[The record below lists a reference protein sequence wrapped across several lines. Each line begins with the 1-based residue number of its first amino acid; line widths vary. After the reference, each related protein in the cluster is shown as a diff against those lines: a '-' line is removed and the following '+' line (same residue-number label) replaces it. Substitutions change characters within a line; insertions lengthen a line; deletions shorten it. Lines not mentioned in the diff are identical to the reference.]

1 MPFCVKL
8 AALVADLALAC
19 HRMAA
24 IMQHA
29 ADGDDL
35 RRERDGVHEIHAEA
49 DRDDAL
55 VLREAGRTAGR
66 VCQCHEHAAMHDAVE
81 VRMLRL
87 DRELEAHAAARRRDD
102 FRLDVFREGILMI
115 EIDDVLL
122 KSREFCH
129 GGAPFCVFFHYII
142 SRRPWGISW
151 EKSVNSLQRCG
162 SAEKFTLES
171 ACASNAARTAGDK
184 MAVTGLKTADGEL
197 VATRV
202 INVTSLLGHWT
213 SIDRNFMIE
222 EGGTVHSEVKA
233 ETNPWTSWKI
243 LNGQLLLNRDT
254 FDITSLSA
262 DSLYLENQKGIYIY
276 KRQK

>member
-1 MPFCVKL
+1 MNKL
-8 AALVADLALAC
+8 KLFLAVAIVMLVAGCND
-19 HRMAA
+19 RK
-24 IMQHA
+24 QKPQTV
-29 ADGDDL
+29 DNDD
-35 RRERDGVHEIHAEA
+35 
-49 DRDDAL
+49 
-55 VLREAGRTAGR
+55 
-66 VCQCHEHAAMHDAVE
+66 VE
-81 VRMLRL
+81 VA
-87 DRELEAHAAARRRDD
+87 DST
-102 FRLDVFREGILMI
+102 VYGEGGFM
-115 EIDDVLL
+115 
-122 KSREFCH
+122 
-129 GGAPFCVFFHYII
+129 
-142 SRRPWGISW
+142 
-151 EKSVNSLQRCG
+151 
-162 SAEKFTLES
+162 
-171 ACASNAARTAGDK
+171 AGDK

-213 SIDRNFMIE
+213 SIDRNFVIE